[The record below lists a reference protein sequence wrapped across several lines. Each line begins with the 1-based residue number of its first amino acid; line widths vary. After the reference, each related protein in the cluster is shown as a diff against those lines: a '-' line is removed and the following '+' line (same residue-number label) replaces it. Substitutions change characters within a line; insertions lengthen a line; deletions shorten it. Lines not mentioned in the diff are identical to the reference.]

1 MWITPG
7 RDLSSLQA
15 SSFYNLPQG
24 QVAFTPTQPGH
35 GNIAGPYHPTQSV
48 TAQTV
53 HPLMQQ
59 SQTMS
64 GPIDM
69 VGPTATVYQQ
79 PQHSQINW
87 PSSY

>member
-24 QVAFTPTQPGH
+24 QVAFTPAQPGH
-35 GNIAGPYHPTQSV
+35 GNLAGLYHPAQPV

-53 HPLMQQ
+53 HSLMQQ
-59 SQTMS
+59 SQMMA
-64 GPIDM
+64 GPDM